1 MGNDAAT
8 ASMDDLLKFFYGSTS
23 LATVP
28 ILLLPIK
35 SCVFSTPVVRNFNRN
50 TPLTMNKRGTLH
62 CTVAVVT
69 LGLALI
75 CGTLIPNIEFVFRLT
90 GGSTCVTLGCILPSL
105 IYLKLYHQVDRSSRG
120 VGTKVSK
127 RVLLGLAAFGLVS
140 GVICTWSA
148 VVDVDKADS
157 EIRHHHHH
165 LHDQAGNQFVVGV
178 GREQVDTS
186 AIVGLHASVAPEE
199 AGGANYAATGGL
211 EAMLQAEAASGVAEE
226 EEGGEGAMDETP
238 DPEFGGGAGDIDAGA
253 EEAGALVTAADDFV
267 DLTSE
272 SAAGAAEAGPSLESE
287 GEEEE
292 GVGDEILDDH
302 DDSGRRE
309 GEEAAMGEEAH
320 EAAALGGAEDQA
332 EEAALEL
339 GMEEDAGAL

>member
-1 MGNDAAT
+1 
-8 ASMDDLLKFFYGSTS
+8 
-23 LATVP
+23 
-28 ILLLPIK
+28 
-35 SCVFSTPVVRNFNRN
+35 
-50 TPLTMNKRGTLH
+50 MNKRGTLH

-165 LHDQAGNQFVVGV
+165 LNDQAGNQFVVGV
-178 GREQVDTS
+178 GREQVDAS

-226 EEGGEGAMDETP
+226 EEGG
-238 DPEFGGGAGDIDAGA
+238 GGGNG
-253 EEAGALVTAADDFV
+253 
-267 DLTSE
+267 
-272 SAAGAAEAGPSLESE
+272 
-287 GEEEE
+287 
-292 GVGDEILDDH
+292 
-302 DDSGRRE
+302 
-309 GEEAAMGEEAH
+309 
-320 EAAALGGAEDQA
+320 
-332 EEAALEL
+332 
-339 GMEEDAGAL
+339 